1 MQALANNQQP
11 NTPRS
16 ESTPERK
23 SRLEALAALRAS
35 FDVQISDLSS
45 KVLQIERALQ
55 SLPKSDLSED
65 LISLAI
71 ESSLIS
77 VKEVISSN

>member
-55 SLPKSDLSED
+55 SLPKSYLSED
-65 LISLAI
+65 LVSLAI
-71 ESSLIS
+71 ESSLTS